1 MKGRK
6 ERLAIPHYGDSQ
18 EGSARSDRIEGRLW
32 SIRKTHREQV
42 DSYDFGYDAERG
54 EVESLRQSNTRSFVG
69 IEGGLRVPV
78 EEEKSEIQRE
88 SLAPTLALAPAPAPG
103 QMQPSSSINDFMN
116 DDGLLDLGG
125 ELPST
130 YNRGNFSSSGPS
142 SSGGARSGTD
152 YSSGIENDL
161 SIDEEFPDNTHRSI
175 ADTTGVSL
183 ATSTGN
189 HTTREDINM
198 QNTTEEIIDESLSD
212 SGDDNHKISPVNSG
226 DDSNAIQENN
236 EQEKN
241 NYGTDES

>member
-1 MKGRK
+1 
-6 ERLAIPHYGDSQ
+6 
-18 EGSARSDRIEGRLW
+18 
-32 SIRKTHREQV
+32 
-42 DSYDFGYDAERG
+42 
-54 EVESLRQSNTRSFVG
+54 
-69 IEGGLRVPV
+69 
-78 EEEKSEIQRE
+78 
-88 SLAPTLALAPAPAPG
+88 
-103 QMQPSSSINDFMN
+103 MQPSSSINDFMN